1 MNYFKKF
8 ISDIKI
14 NEAKIDNNN
23 TSILKKIFQE

>member
-23 TSILKKIFQE
+23 TSILTPLHI